1 MDRSRGK
8 ARRSVRLPLG
18 NETLE
23 PRELLSNGGWPP
35 YISTAQLYNLL
46 NNPPG
51 YPAVRPNTPVLP
63 YGVASKLAT
72 YVDPSAHVINGY
84 AVIIGA
90 PSFIGPYS
98 TLNAHGGIIKI
109 GSGTDIL
116 DNATVVA
123 NPLHPHTAPAPEAQ
137 IGDHVLVGYG
147 ATILGPST
155 IGAFG
160 SAAKATEIG
169 PGALIDQANIEP
181 GAIVSRLPESARAS
195 RFLPASWCCR
205 ART

>member
-90 PSFIGPYS
+90 Q
-98 TLNAHGGIIKI
+98 
-109 GSGTDIL
+109 
-116 DNATVVA
+116 
-123 NPLHPHTAPAPEAQ
+123 LHRSVLHAQ
-137 IGDHVLVGYG
+137 RPRRHHQDWQRDGH
-147 ATILGPST
+147 
-155 IGAFG
+155 
-160 SAAKATEIG
+160 
-169 PGALIDQANIEP
+169 PG
-181 GAIVSRLPESARAS
+181 
-195 RFLPASWCCR
+195 
-205 ART
+205 